1 MDGKGF
7 HERKTKMIDQLLTES
22 LKTSFC
28 FLEFEILQM
37 FLRLMRV
44 QSQNVDCLNF
54 SWPKD
59 NLSEMIE
66 NIMLLVFK

>member
-7 HERKTKMIDQLLTES
+7 YERKTKLIDQLLTES

-28 FLEFEILQM
+28 FLEFEILQKC
-37 FLRLMRV
+37 FHLIGV
-44 QSQNVDCLNF
+44 QSQNVDCHYF

-59 NLSEMIE
+59 NLTKIIA
-66 NIMLLVFK
+66 NIMLLVF

>member
-1 MDGKGF
+1 
-7 HERKTKMIDQLLTES
+7 
-22 LKTSFC
+22 
-28 FLEFEILQM
+28 LEFEILQM

-59 NLSEMIE
+59 NLTKVIG
-66 NIMLLVFK
+66 NIMLLVF